1 MGMFKDMKGA
11 FDVIRSDELK
21 ELKKKADAQPKTS
34 MLDGVKMANQAMDSA
49 QEAQAAI
56 NESGGLTANPMAN
69 MATMAGGLMGTAT
82 VTALTE
88 TGTEMNG
95 APIVELD
102 LSVTVGGGEPYPVKH
117 RQLIAHSALPNF
129 QPGKSFS
136 VRVDQNDPTKLIIG

>member
-34 MLDGVKMANQAMDSA
+34 MMDGVKMANQAMDSA
-49 QEAQAAI
+49 QEMQATMSQ
-56 NESGGLTANPMAN
+56 SGLSSNPMAN

-82 VTALTE
+82 VTALAE
-88 TGTEMNG
+88 TGTEVNN
-95 APIVELD
+95 APVVELD
-102 LSVTVGGGEPYPVKH
+102 LMVTVGGGEPYPVKH
-117 RQLIAHSALPNF
+117 RQLIAHSALANF

>member
-21 ELKKKADAQPKTS
+21 EMKKKADAQPKSS
-34 MLDGVKMANQAMDSA
+34 MMDGVKMANQAMDSA
-49 QEAQAAI
+49 QGMQAGL
-56 NESGGLTANPMAN
+56 NQSGLASNPMAN
-69 MATMAGGLMGTAT
+69 VATMAGGLMGTAT

-88 TGTEMNG
+88 TGTVMNN
-95 APIVELD
+95 APVVELD
-102 LSVTVGGGEPYPVKH
+102 LQVTVGGGEPYPVKH
-117 RQLIAHSALPNF
+117 RQLIAYSAMANF

>member
-34 MLDGVKMANQAMDSA
+34 MMDGVKMANQAMDSA
-49 QEAQAAI
+49 QEMQA
-56 NESGGLTANPMAN
+56 SMSQSGLTANPMAN

-82 VTALTE
+82 VTAITE
-88 TGTEMNG
+88 TGTVVNN
-95 APIVELD
+95 APVVELD

-117 RQLIAHSALPNF
+117 RQLIANAQLPSF
-129 QPGKSFS
+129 QPGSSFS

>member
-34 MLDGVKMANQAMDSA
+34 MMDGVKMANQAMDSA
-49 QEAQAAI
+49 QEMQASMSQ
-56 NESGGLTANPMAN
+56 SGQTANPMAN

-82 VTALTE
+82 VTAITE
-88 TGTEMNG
+88 TGTVVNN
-95 APIVELD
+95 APVVELD

-117 RQLIAHSALPNF
+117 RQLIANAQLPSF
-129 QPGKSFS
+129 QPGSSFS

>member
-49 QEAQAAI
+49 QEMQAAM
-56 NESGGLTANPMAN
+56 NQSGLTANPMAN

-82 VTALTE
+82 VTAITE
-88 TGTEMNG
+88 TGTVVNN
-95 APIVELD
+95 APVVELD

-117 RQLIAHSALPNF
+117 RQLIANAQLPSF

>member
-1 MGMFKDMKGA
+1 MGMFRNMKDA
-11 FDVIRSDELK
+11 FEVVRSDDLK
-21 ELKKKADAQPKTS
+21 ELKKKADAQPKS
-34 MLDGVKMANQAMDSA
+34 SPLDAVKAANEGMDAALAMQNA
-49 QEAQAAI
+49 
-56 NESGGLTANPMAN
+56 SGLSANPMEN

-88 TGTEMNG
+88 TGTEVNN
-95 APIVELD
+95 APVVELD

-117 RQLIAHSALPNF
+117 RQLIAHSALVNF

>member
-34 MLDGVKMANQAMDSA
+34 MMDGVKVANQAMDSA
-49 QEAQAAI
+49 QEMQGALGQ
-56 NESGGLTANPMAN
+56 SGLSANPMAN

-88 TGTEMNG
+88 TGTEINN
-95 APIVELD
+95 APVMELD
-102 LSVTVGGGEPYPVKH
+102 LQVTIGGGEPYAVKH
-117 RQLIAHSALPNF
+117 RQLIGYSALPNF

-136 VRVDQNDPTKLIIG
+136 VRVDQNDPTKLVIG

>member
-34 MLDGVKMANQAMDSA
+34 MMDGVKAANEAMDSA
-49 QEAQAAI
+49 QEMQALA
-56 NESGGLTANPMAN
+56 NASGGLSSNPMAN
-69 MATMAGGLMGTAT
+69 MAAMAGGLMGTAT
-82 VTALTE
+82 VTGLTE
-88 TGTEMNG
+88 TGTMVNN
-95 APIVELD
+95 APVVELD

-117 RQLIAHSALPNF
+117 RQLIAYSALPNF
-129 QPGKSFS
+129 QPGKTFS

>member
-49 QEAQAAI
+49 QEMQASM
-56 NESGGLTANPMAN
+56 NQSGLTANPMAN

-82 VTALTE
+82 VTAINE

-95 APIVELD
+95 APVVELD

-136 VRVDQNDPTKLIIG
+136 VRVDQNDPAKLIIG

>member
-49 QEAQAAI
+49 QEMQAAM
-56 NESGGLTANPMAN
+56 NQSGMSANPMAN

-82 VTALTE
+82 VTGLSE
-88 TGTEMNG
+88 TGTEINN
-95 APIVELD
+95 APVVELD
-102 LSVTVGGGEPYPVKH
+102 LQVTVGGGEPYQVKH
-117 RQLIAHSALPNF
+117 CQLIAHSALANF

-136 VRVDQNDPTKLIIG
+136 VRVDQNDPTKLVIG